1 MIRFALAA
9 TALIAAAPALA
20 VLPVIDVNRPPP
32 GETRIRNM
40 SAYLEAVADP
50 GRGVYIRDYRG
61 HWYYARAQDNCARL
75 TASARLGFN
84 PSPGGYFDRNS
95 SLSADGWRCMVASVV
110 TSDGP
115 PRRHR

>member
-9 TALIAAAPALA
+9 TALAATALAAAAPAPA
-20 VLPVIDVNRPPP
+20 AAPFSP

-61 HWYYARAQDNCARL
+61 QWFYARVQDNCPRL
-75 TASARLGFN
+75 TASARLGFS
-84 PSPGGYFDRNS
+84 PSPGGYFDQRS
-95 SLSADGWRCMVASVV
+95 SLNADGWRCLVASV
-110 TSDGP
+110 TESSAPP
-115 PRRHR
+115 PRPRR